1 MKTLINNFPFDFGF
15 VSTVYD
21 NPIRIRYE
29 RGYVSCTSMHQP
41 LLDLFFQVSVAD
53 GDYEKKFLYE
63 RISDSLYGVF
73 K

>member
-1 MKTLINNFPFDFGF
+1 
-15 VSTVYD
+15 
-21 NPIRIRYE
+21 
-29 RGYVSCTSMHQP
+29 MHHS
-41 LLDLFFQVSVAD
+41 LLVLFFKVSVSD